1 MADDRVQVLDGY
13 RKKLR
18 ELRELE
24 SRLKSN
30 RESVTDLVK
39 EFNTTEDN
47 LKSLQSIGQIIG
59 EVLKQLDDSRF
70 IVKVNWR

>member
-24 SRLKSN
+24 ARLKSN

-39 EFNTTEDN
+39 EFNTKALVFCGVWVHSD
-47 LKSLQSIGQIIG
+47 IGN
-59 EVLKQLDDSRF
+59 S
-70 IVKVNWR
+70 

>member
-24 SRLKSN
+24 ARLKSN